1 MSFRIVSKAD
11 PAGNDLLKSTIVDA
25 KGDLIVAT
33 SDDTINRLPV
43 GSAGQ
48 ALVANSAT
56 TTGLAWQTVGDV
68 TLVGTQTLTNKT
80 IDLTDNTVS
89 GTLAEFNTAV
99 SDADLVSL
107 AGTETLTN
115 KTLSKPN
122 LQFPNLQVP
131 LETANRLTGAP
142 GSDISLIPDSVNDGT
157 FVYYSTALTQNF
169 SLSVLGVYGFIEDVF
184 PNYRS
189 LTYAVAVTNGAT
201 PYRITDWPGQ
211 AAGYSVRIYS
221 QATNGWVYLKP
232 KWQGGSAP
240 TTGNANSVDMYTFT
254 FMRHQSTISEANMTV
269 FASMTRFA

>member
-1 MSFRIVSKAD
+1 MGFRIVSKAD

-68 TLVGTQTLTNKT
+68 TLSGTQ
-80 IDLTDNTVS
+80 
-89 GTLAEFNTAV
+89 
-99 SDADLVSL
+99 
-107 AGTETLTN
+107 TLTN